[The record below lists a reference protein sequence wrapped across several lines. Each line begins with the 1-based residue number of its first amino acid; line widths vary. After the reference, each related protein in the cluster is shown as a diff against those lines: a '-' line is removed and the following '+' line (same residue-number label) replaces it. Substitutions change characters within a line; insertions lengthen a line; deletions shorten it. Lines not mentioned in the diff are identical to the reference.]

1 MTVYHADGIF
11 EVISSATGIL
21 EGDII
26 RTNPGSAVTI
36 VFSDL
41 SLLRIDEDSTVSL
54 DTGTLPDGTNIA
66 YAILENGGLWGRVL
80 TETGGYYI
88 GRDDLIV

>member
-1 MTVYHADGIF
+1 M
-11 EVISSATGIL
+11 ISSATGIL